1 MYLLDTDTVIYAL
14 GGQPEV
20 LRNLALHADDP
31 LGVSVITLMELYCG
45 AFRSR
50 QVAGNLAKVRALEKA
65 VQVWDLQADAA
76 EVFGALKAEL
86 ESDGSRRGR
95 GGRLDDFD
103 LGIAACALVHNLTL
117 VSHRSAQFSRVRG
130 LRLDDWCAAPSD

>member
-14 GGQPEV
+14 KGQPDV
-20 LRNLALHADDP
+20 MRNLALHADDP
-31 LGVSVITLMELYCG
+31 LSVSVITLMELYYG

-50 QVAGNLAKVRALEKA
+50 QVAGNLAKVRSLEKA

-76 EVFGALKAEL
+76 EVFGALKAQL
-86 ESDGSRRGR
+86 ESDGNG
-95 GGRLDDFD
+95 LDDFD

-117 VSHRSAQFSRVRG
+117 VSHNSAHFARVRG

>member
-1 MYLLDTDTVIYAL
+1 MYLLDTDTVICAL
-14 GGQPEV
+14 KGQPEV
-20 LRNLALHADDP
+20 LRKLALHADDP
-31 LGVSVITLMELYCG
+31 LGVSVITLMELYYG

-50 QVAGNLAKVRALEKA
+50 QVAGNLAKVRSLEKA
-65 VQVWDLQADAA
+65 VRVWDLEADAA

-86 ESDGSRRGR
+86 ESDGN
-95 GGRLDDFD
+95 RLDDFD

-117 VSHRSAQFSRVRG
+117 VSHNRAHFSRVRG

>member
-86 ESDGSRRGR
+86 ESDGHG
-95 GGRLDDFD
+95 LDDFD

-117 VSHRSAQFSRVRG
+117 VSHNSAHFARVRG

>member
-14 GGQPEV
+14 KGEPDV
-20 LRNLALHADDP
+20 VRNLALHADDP
-31 LGVSVITLMELYCG
+31 LGVSVITLMELYYG

-65 VQVWDLQADAA
+65 VRVWDLQADAA
-76 EVFGALKAEL
+76 EVFGALKAQL
-86 ESDGSRRGR
+86 ESDGT
-95 GGRLDDFD
+95 RLDDFD

-117 VSHRSAQFSRVRG
+117 VSHNSAHFARVRG

>member
-14 GGQPEV
+14 KGQREV

-31 LGVSVITLMELYCG
+31 LGVSVITLMELYYG

-50 QVAGNLAKVRALEKA
+50 QVAGNLAKVRSLEKA

-76 EVFGALKAEL
+76 EVFGALKAQL
-86 ESDGSRRGR
+86 ESDGT
-95 GGRLDDFD
+95 RLDDFD

-117 VSHRSAQFSRVRG
+117 VSHNSAHFARVRG
-130 LRLDDWCAAPSD
+130 LRLDDWCAAPSE

>member
-1 MYLLDTDTVIYAL
+1 VYLLDTDTVIYAL
-14 GGQPEV
+14 KGQRDV
-20 LRNLALHADDP
+20 MRNLALHADDP
-31 LGVSVITLMELYCG
+31 LGVSVITLMELYYG

-50 QVAGNLAKVRALEKA
+50 QVAGNLAKVRSLEKA

-76 EVFGALKAEL
+76 EVFGALKAQL
-86 ESDGSRRGR
+86 ESDGNG
-95 GGRLDDFD
+95 LDDFD

-117 VSHRSAQFSRVRG
+117 VSHNSAHFARVRG

>member
-14 GGQPEV
+14 KGQRDV
-20 LRNLALHADDP
+20 MRNLALHADDP
-31 LGVSVITLMELYCG
+31 LGVSVITLMELYYG

-50 QVAGNLAKVRALEKA
+50 QVAGNLAKVRSLEKA
-65 VQVWDLQADAA
+65 VQVWDLEADAA

-86 ESDGSRRGR
+86 ESDGN
-95 GGRLDDFD
+95 RLDDFD

-117 VSHRSAQFSRVRG
+117 VSHNSAHFARVRG
-130 LRLDDWCAAPSD
+130 LRLDDWCAAPSE

>member
-1 MYLLDTDTVIYAL
+1 VYLLDTDTVIYAL
-14 GGQPEV
+14 KGQREV

-31 LGVSVITLMELYCG
+31 LGVSVITLMELYYG

-50 QVAGNLAKVRALEKA
+50 QVAGNLAKVRSLEKA

-86 ESDGSRRGR
+86 ESDGT
-95 GGRLDDFD
+95 RLDDFD

-117 VSHRSAQFSRVRG
+117 VSHNSAHFARVRG

>member
-14 GGQPEV
+14 KGEPDV
-20 LRNLALHADDP
+20 VRNLALHADDP
-31 LGVSVITLMELYCG
+31 LGVSVITLMELYYG

-65 VQVWDLQADAA
+65 VRVWDLQADAA
-76 EVFGALKAEL
+76 EVFGALKAQL
-86 ESDGSRRGR
+86 ESDGA
-95 GGRLDDFD
+95 RLDDFD

-117 VSHRSAQFSRVRG
+117 VSHNSAHFARVRG
-130 LRLDDWCAAPSD
+130 LRLDDWCAPPSD

>member
-14 GGQPEV
+14 KGQREV

-31 LGVSVITLMELYCG
+31 LGVSVITLMELYYG

-50 QVAGNLAKVRALEKA
+50 QVAGNLAKVRSLEKA

-86 ESDGSRRGR
+86 ESDGT
-95 GGRLDDFD
+95 RLDDFD

-117 VSHRSAQFSRVRG
+117 VSHNSAHFARVRG